1 MARLQTVVIEAVP
14 DVEDVHHV
22 HAWSLTPE
30 KPLIT
35 LHARVGSD
43 ADHDKVMQG
52 INEVL
57 MRKFGVAH
65 ATIQIERGRCLDEPA
80 DA

>member
-1 MARLQTVVIEAVP
+1 MA
-14 DVEDVHHV
+14 
-22 HAWSLTPE
+22 
-30 KPLIT
+30 
-35 LHARVGSD
+35 ARYGD
-43 ADHDKVMQG
+43 AGHDEIMPG

-65 ATIQIERGRCLDEPA
+65 ATIQIERSRCLDEPT